1 MEFGFGSFLL
11 AYALEREDIVVEK
24 TKGEMMSL
32 QAQVPQHINEK
43 NKESKQ
49 LRANNKHYKH
59 TKTNYQTTGTSIL
72 QLKRETS

>member
-1 MEFGFGSFLL
+1 
-11 AYALEREDIVVEK
+11 
-24 TKGEMMSL
+24 MMSL